1 MIKAVFYKKNGQVS
15 GFSITGHADFARYG
29 KDIVCASVSSA
40 AMLVMNTVTENEFF
54 GCNADVTCEDNLLKI
69 MLNEKSECSE
79 KLFLSF
85 KKHLEIISQEF
96 KGNISVS
103 VMEV

>member
-15 GFSITGHADFARYG
+15 GFGITGHSDFAESG

-40 AMLVMNTVTENEFF
+40 AMLVMNTVTEKEFF
-54 GCNADVTCEDNLLKI
+54 DSRASIVCDDNLLKI